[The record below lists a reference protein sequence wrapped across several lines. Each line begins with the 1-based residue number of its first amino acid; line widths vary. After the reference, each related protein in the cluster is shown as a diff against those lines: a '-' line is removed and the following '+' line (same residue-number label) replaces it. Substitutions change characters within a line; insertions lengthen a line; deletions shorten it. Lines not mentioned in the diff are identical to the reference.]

1 MNPKKD
7 KKARRQRLLRRAAN
21 IAKFT
26 PKEKIHYCPEC
37 KQEKHARS
45 EKEMQRI
52 NEEYDIA
59 LSVAKR
65 LKNEAIEKL
74 NKENILTIESEV
86 MHGKSRCIKH
96 YKPTN

>member
-1 MNPKKD
+1 V
-7 KKARRQRLLRRAAN
+7 
-21 IAKFT
+21 
-26 PKEKIHYCPEC
+26 EC
-37 KQEKHARS
+37 RQEKHARL
-45 EKEMQRI
+45 EKEMKRI

-86 MHGKSRCIKH
+86 MQGKSRCIKH